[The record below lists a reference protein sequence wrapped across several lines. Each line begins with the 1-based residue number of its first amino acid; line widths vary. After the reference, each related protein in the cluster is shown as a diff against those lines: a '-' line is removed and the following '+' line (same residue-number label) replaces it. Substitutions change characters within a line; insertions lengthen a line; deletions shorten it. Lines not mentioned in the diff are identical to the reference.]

1 MTVRIVVKNKCLLFS
16 AKAVVRLRAIKQT
29 TKPQFETEKRRG
41 REKGGHVCLASRILR
56 EVSHQMLGH
65 LVPGAGGEP
74 AAAEDLLLQHDWLP
88 QVEDGPAPAGLVE
101 EPDVHR
107 HGARAAGGVPALGA
121 AEISAAKERG
131 TLQYKIKNINKLLPI
146 TL

>member
-1 MTVRIVVKNKCLLFS
+1 
-16 AKAVVRLRAIKQT
+16 
-29 TKPQFETEKRRG
+29 
-41 REKGGHVCLASRILR
+41 
-56 EVSHQMLGH
+56 MLGH

-131 TLQYKIKNINKLLPI
+131 AVQYQIKNIDNKLLPI
-146 TL
+146 TCYFFM